1 MRFLEI
7 AMTSFERIEAT
18 ARLEKPDRV
27 PFVPIIDMFAARYA
41 GTTQHEMFFD
51 IAKADR
57 ALQKTMDDL
66 GRIDGFSLSYGG
78 MGSLLDFLIPNPPR
92 LPGVR
97 GIDDDAEWMFVEKP
111 VMEPSEYREI
121 GRRGFI
127 RWTLEKIRQTHPNLK
142 STASLLKAM
151 RKVLS
156 DQRKIARSAKAWRK
170 KGIEPLVAANL
181 VFTPMEWMS
190 IMLRGFNGFTLD
202 LFRCPDDI
210 KAASAAL
217 KKQLWMIGM
226 VGVKM
231 TGVKRVF
238 MGGTRTSASAISMK
252 QFEELALP
260 EWQETSEYFVERG
273 ITPMLHFDSDW
284 TAFFPL
290 LKNLP
295 RRKCILNLD
304 GTSDMYKAKEIL
316 GDDMC
321 LMGDVP
327 AALLK
332 LGEPD
337 EVDDYCRRLIKDLG
351 ADGGF
356 ILSSGCTIPPDAK
369 PENVKAMIQSVER
382 HGRC

>member
-1 MRFLEI
+1 M
-7 AMTSFERIEAT
+7 AMTSFERIEAAT
-18 ARLEKPDRV
+18 RLEKPDRV
-27 PFVPIIDMFAARYA
+27 PFVPIIDMFACRYA
-41 GTTQHEMFFD
+41 GITQHEMFFD
-51 IAKADR
+51 VDKADR

-78 MGSLLDFLIPNPPR
+78 MGSLLDFILPNPPI

-97 GIDDDAEWMFVEKP
+97 GTGEDAGWMFVEEP
-111 VMEPSEYREI
+111 VMEPSEYRDI
-121 GRRGFI
+121 GKRGTI
-127 RWTLEKIRQTHPNLK
+127 RWTLDKTMETHPNLNSK
-142 STASLLKAM
+142 VDVLKEM
-151 RKVLS
+151 FKVLR
-156 DQRKIARSAKAWRK
+156 DMNKITRSVRAWRK
-170 KGIEPLVAANL
+170 KNVEPLVAANL

-190 IMLRGFNGFTLD
+190 IMLRGFNDFTLD
-202 LFRCPDDI
+202 LFRYPDDI
-210 KAASAAL
+210 KAASDAL
-217 KKQLWMIGM
+217 KKPLWWIGL

-238 MGGTRTSASAISMK
+238 MGGTRTSASAISKK
-252 QFEELALP
+252 QFEQLALP

-304 GTSDMYKAKEIL
+304 GASDIYKAKEIL
-316 GDDMC
+316 GDHMC
-321 LMGDVP
+321 IMGDVP
-327 AALLK
+327 ASLLK

-337 EVDDYCRRLIKDLG
+337 EVDAYCERLIKDLG
-351 ADGGF
+351 SDGGF
-356 ILSSGCTIPPDAK
+356 ILSSGCTIPLDAK

-382 HGRC
+382 HGRYPV